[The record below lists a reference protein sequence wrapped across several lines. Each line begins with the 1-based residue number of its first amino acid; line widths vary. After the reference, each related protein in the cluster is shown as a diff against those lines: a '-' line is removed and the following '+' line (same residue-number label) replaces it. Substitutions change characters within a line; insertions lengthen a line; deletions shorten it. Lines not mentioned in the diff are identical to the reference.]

1 MLSNMLDNAITYS
14 PENTAVEIGIAEA
27 ETNVLSISIT
37 DRGIG
42 IPEQNIPKIFQE
54 YFRSNNAVKE
64 HENGT
69 GLGLSI
75 SKRIAD
81 IHKAKIEVASVL
93 GKGTSIKVIFQNF
106 RGNG

>member
-1 MLSNMLDNAITYS
+1 MIMLSNILDNAIIYS
-14 PENTAVEIGIAEA
+14 SENTRVNIAIENK
-27 ETNVLSISIT
+27 EQSQVFISIT

-54 YFRSNNAVKE
+54 YFRSNNAVKT

-75 SKRIAD
+75 ARRIAD
-81 IHKAKIEVASVL
+81 IHQAQIEVDSAI
-93 GKGTSIKVIFQNF
+93 GKGTTIKVILRNPK
-106 RGNG
+106 